1 MAFSPPPIRARATPG
16 LKSASMQ
23 EVEVL
28 KPGQQLG
35 SVTRVRAAPRPVK
48 YQLSGPGRRVS

>member
-35 SVTRVRAAPRPVK
+35 SALGLVFV
-48 YQLSGPGRRVS
+48 QLLAQ

>member
-35 SVTRVRAAPRPVK
+35 SAVRAAPRPVK

>member
-28 KPGQQLG
+28 KPGQLG
-35 SVTRVRAAPRPVK
+35 SALGLVFV
-48 YQLSGPGRRVS
+48 QLLAQ